1 MRFPLLTIA
10 SVLLLPAVAFASAPG
25 TFAGLVNMLV
35 SYLNFGAV
43 TLITL
48 AIVIYFLGIS
58 RMLWKS
64 GKGEIAG
71 NMTTYIFWGVVAIFM
86 MVSIWGIV
94 ALIQN
99 TIFGN
104 SGGSS
109 SYYTSQSL

>member
-1 MRFPLLTIA
+1 MRRPFLFTLVT
-10 SVLLLPAVAFASAPG
+10 LLLPGVAFASAAS
-25 TFAGLVNMLV
+25 TFSQLVNQLV

-58 RMLWKS
+58 QNLFKINS
-64 GKGEIAG
+64 GESRA
-71 NMTTYIFWGVVAIFM
+71 NMTTYIFWGLVAIFM

-94 ALIQN
+94 SLVQN

-104 SGGSS
+104 SGSS
-109 SYYTSQSL
+109 SIYTSQSL